1 MRVLSGWQMLIT
13 FCSVPGTTLE
23 RSLNPSEPERTAQQV
38 VRAQWCDPPC
48 KLATGTK
55 ASPILADTFYK
66 LKMSAVF
73 FVKHGLWLTN
83 ENTAGPGKASWC
95 LLPLFSVVRPSTG
108 DFCVNTENWPELV
121 HFWSLLSVK
130 CPSLFGKEKF
140 RGKILHSSV
149 YLFIYSTSMCWAL
162 RKLSVHLSLS
172 DWLDWIINISLGY
185 FGVVEARFM
194 RYNVSGGSLQSL
206 SNKSF
211 SSRKLHRL
219 DSFSSV
225 MLIKQNERLS
235 NEALYLTWEHEC
247 IAHLGHHPS

>member
-1 MRVLSGWQMLIT
+1 
-13 FCSVPGTTLE
+13 
-23 RSLNPSEPERTAQQV
+23 
-38 VRAQWCDPPC
+38 
-48 KLATGTK
+48 
-55 ASPILADTFYK
+55 
-66 LKMSAVF
+66 MSAVF

-83 ENTAGPGKASWC
+83 ENTADPEKGWWC

-108 DFCVNTENWPELV
+108 DFCVNTKNWPELV

-130 CPSLFGKEKF
+130 CPFLFGKEKF
-140 RGKILHSSV
+140 RGRFYIH
-149 YLFIYSTSMCWAL
+149 LFIYSLIYSTSMHWGL

-172 DWLDWIINISLGY
+172 DWLDWIINIFLGY

-194 RYNVSGGSLQSL
+194 RCNVSEGSPQSL

-225 MLIKQNERLS
+225 MLIKQNERLFS
-235 NEALYLTWEHEC
+235 EALYLTWEHEC